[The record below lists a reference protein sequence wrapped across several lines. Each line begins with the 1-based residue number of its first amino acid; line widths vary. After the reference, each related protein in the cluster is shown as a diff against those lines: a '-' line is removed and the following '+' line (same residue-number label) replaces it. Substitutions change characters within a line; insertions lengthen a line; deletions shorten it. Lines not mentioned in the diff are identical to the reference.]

1 MRAVA
6 LAFLLAFAQS
16 AGAADWPRFRGDA
29 AMTGVAAEAL
39 PPALKL
45 LWSAEIGESVE
56 SSAAIV
62 GDRIYVGTQ
71 PGLLVALAADTGAVL
86 WKYEASK
93 LAGVGESSPAVSG
106 DLVFIGDLEG
116 VVHAVDAATGRG
128 RWTFKT
134 GSEIKSSPAIAGERV
149 LIGSYDGHVYAL
161 NRDGTLAWKARTEGP
176 VHSTPAVREG
186 VAYVA
191 GCDEMLRG
199 FRITDGREVF
209 ATPSGAYT
217 AASPAMHGGRAIY
230 GTFANE
236 VLAVDLASRK
246 IVWRYTHPDRKFPFY
261 SSAAVADGRVFLGGR
276 DKLLH
281 ALDAGTGKAVWT
293 LTTRARIDSSPAVSG
308 GRVYVGSSD
317 GRMYAADAR
326 SGEKV
331 WEFEIGAPVT
341 ASPAIAGGRLVIG
354 AQDGRV
360 YCFGAA

>member
-1 MRAVA
+1 MRVVA
-6 LAFLLAFAQS
+6 LALLLSWTQS

-29 AMTGVAAEAL
+29 TMTGVAAEAL

-71 PGLLVALAADTGAVL
+71 PGLLVALAAGTGAVL

-106 DLVFIGDLEG
+106 DLVFIGDLDG

-230 GTFANE
+230 GTFGNE

-281 ALDAGTGKAVWT
+281 ALDAVTGKAVWT

-354 AQDGRV
+354 AQDGRL